1 MQSSALAYRIVV
13 RNKEKNE
20 NRERERTFFLMHIH
34 VQVSPYER
42 IHSMEKRDS
51 VHGCEPPRDSPIKQ
65 ASVIH
70 TDSDAKRKIDEIN
83 FVYIFFFLYNRQIV
97 VGELM
102 CFGRVEP
109 VRSL

>member
-70 TDSDAKRKIDEIN
+70 TDSDAKRKIDETN
-83 FVYIFFFLYNRQIV
+83 FVYIFFFSTTGKLLLESLCAS
-97 VGELM
+97 GELNQ
-102 CFGRVEP
+102 
-109 VRSL
+109 